1 MSIANL
7 ITQPDAAYLITDAGF
22 FEADG
27 TIFALWP
34 KTFLARDDLF
44 AYACVG
50 NCARLLL
57 YAGHEMGK
65 RLGTTS
71 FGPAGFMELIREAY
85 DALGADPTIHYSRW
99 VAAGWSRERN
109 CPVGLAFFTGDNDAR
124 PGDPPWVWREYHSL
138 LQPHITP
145 GELGSLGYAHR
156 DLLEPSRF
164 RPKTGSLAL
173 VDLVRRR
180 RDGWGADGSESGCMV
195 AGKITLTKVTQH
207 GVEMSLLH
215 EYPDRV
221 GEVAGN
227 TITPARDALYSGACR
242 ERLPVLAAK
251 L

>member
-1 MSIANL
+1 MSIATL

-27 TIFALWP
+27 TVFALWP

-50 NCARLLL
+50 NCARLVL

-71 FGPAGFMELIREAY
+71 FGPEGFMELIRGAY
-85 DALGADPTIHYSRW
+85 DALGADPTIHWSRW

-109 CPVGLAFFTGDNDAR
+109 CPVGLAFFTSANEDVS
-124 PGDPPWVWREYHSL
+124 PGEQPWTWREFHSL
-138 LQPHITP
+138 LQPHIP
-145 GELGSLGYAHR
+145 REELGSLGYARR

-164 RPKTGSLAL
+164 RPEADGLAL
-173 VDLVRRR
+173 VDLVRQRR
-180 RDGWGADGSESGCMV
+180 SGWGADGSESGCMV

-221 GEVAGN
+221 GELAGSATTTTTTTKHRN
-227 TITPARDALYSGACR
+227 CGQANR
-242 ERLPVLAAK
+242 
-251 L
+251 